1 MTTIH
6 IPVQDDLIHFL
17 GLEKIK
23 KILEDELSYQRFR
36 LMESD
41 IQTAMTD
48 TKNVEWDKEFEKI
61 REVAYK
67 EYISKK
73 KDEK

>member
-1 MTTIH
+1 MTTIQ
-6 IPVQDDLIHFL
+6 IPVQDDLIRFL

-23 KILEDELSYQRFR
+23 KIMEDELSYQRFR
-36 LMESD
+36 LIESD
-41 IQTAMTD
+41 IQSAMTN

-61 REVAYK
+61 REEAYK

-73 KDEK
+73 KE